1 MDAKEL
7 RDALLRI
14 APDDVS
20 PVIWCELRNEFLAAC
35 ETHAATLRLFNANVA
50 ASRCMNRKLTA
61 QVEALQRR
69 MVKVES
75 SLGRDDSRRNDSDRP
90 RIKEG

>member
-35 ETHAATLRLFNANVA
+35 KTHEATLRLFNAHVVA
-50 ASRCMNRKLTA
+50 SQCQQRKLTA

-69 MVKVES
+69 MIKVES
-75 SLGRDDSRRNDSDRP
+75 SLGRDDPRRNDSDCP